1 MATQYSVQE
10 LREIIA
16 ETIFNADNAKLYL
29 LGQLLAMLKPNV
41 LCNLWYAISF
51 TMHTF
56 YAMYIF
62 LCKAYFYALHSY
74 LKSANSKFL

>member
-41 LCNLWYAISF
+41 LCLFMVCNFFHYAYFLCDVYFFVQS
-51 TMHTF
+51 
-56 YAMYIF
+56 IF
-62 LCKAYFYALHSY
+62 LCFA
-74 LKSANSKFL
+74 

>member
-41 LCNLWYAISF
+41 LCIFMVCIFF
-51 TMHTF
+51 TMHIF

-62 LCKAYFYALHSY
+62 LCKAYY
-74 LKSANSKFL
+74 LKSTNSQFL